1 MKIDEDC
8 NKSNW
13 RTNWLRCW
21 WRSSSWRVKSH
32 AGVAS
37 WDLAAMGRQKDAF
50 TWIQSGSKPKALE
63 IAQYA
68 DLRQMNEHKQ
78 TLMFAAAGRPLNK
91 GSAEILCQ
99 ILQKRGLAVDTL
111 DTHHQ
116 TPLFA
121 AAREGNAICVDWLI
135 AQGCAV
141 DHLDCRGETPLCVA
155 FRHSQ
160 MEIIMVLLKHGASL
174 GVRDTYGGRQPPFFA
189 DPIFR
194 RAFLEKRAETAET
207 MSSPKKRKRGPAE
220 DQPLWKRFR
229 GDLALRCT
237 GQNVMT
243 QWAYKDEVVPEETIP
258 EAKCRDILAQNDEFM
273 IIVPPP
279 EATARIRVLEREF
292 ALDHADCLR
301 GHPMHG
307 AMAPDEWAD
316 FSGVPV
322 NEADAHKLIYNLLK
336 KGSETQ
342 SIICCVEKS
351 TGCIC
356 GYLRFGYAPE
366 NTLMLQHLKVQREHQ
381 RRGIA
386 TLMLE
391 GSVHLARERHQ
402 RSIVQMS
409 LKVFLRNHNALG
421 FYQRIG
427 FQHSKMPAKRPKSAL
442 AEWSLMKKRLWD
454 LFIVLD
460 IHSGATQSHL
470 IWNRK
475 PMENMNAYS
484 RQSRVGWSLNCYSM
498 FRASE
503 WWAMADWST
512 AFHSQNDT
520 DPNDPNRFQYLT
532 LFPYPLTMHQVL
544 YYDSTCV
551 VHECFFPFAPGILQR
566 CKSFK
571 SPWTIFKLQ
580 HENPGT
586 KNGPMRMLAKTCIR
600 FCQPETTHRTVEVMC
615 TTVPNIT
622 QAQGICSQL
631 PNLTPRNH
639 PKPMSILIPWHNI
652 PQEHVL
658 FSSFLWQKQGFE
670 PNCLGAVYPKTQR

>member
-1 MKIDEDC
+1 M
-8 NKSNW
+8 
-13 RTNWLRCW
+13 
-21 WRSSSWRVKSH
+21 KSH
-32 AGVAS
+32 AGIAS

-442 AEWSLMKKRLWD
+442 AEWSLMKKRL
-454 LFIVLD
+454 
-460 IHSGATQSHL
+460 
-470 IWNRK
+470 
-475 PMENMNAYS
+475 
-484 RQSRVGWSLNCYSM
+484 
-498 FRASE
+498 
-503 WWAMADWST
+503 
-512 AFHSQNDT
+512 
-520 DPNDPNRFQYLT
+520 
-532 LFPYPLTMHQVL
+532 
-544 YYDSTCV
+544 
-551 VHECFFPFAPGILQR
+551 
-566 CKSFK
+566 
-571 SPWTIFKLQ
+571 
-580 HENPGT
+580 
-586 KNGPMRMLAKTCIR
+586 
-600 FCQPETTHRTVEVMC
+600 
-615 TTVPNIT
+615 
-622 QAQGICSQL
+622 
-631 PNLTPRNH
+631 
-639 PKPMSILIPWHNI
+639 
-652 PQEHVL
+652 
-658 FSSFLWQKQGFE
+658 
-670 PNCLGAVYPKTQR
+670 